1 MGRHLQPIEIMDDV
15 GQGPAYTCVMFNCRV
30 NNGRQTQTHR
40 IDGLFFPGTKKGSM
54 DMRALLSRS

>member
-1 MGRHLQPIEIMDDV
+1 MDDV